1 MSTPRNWVSL
11 SLESPYKEEPE
22 QLVNGLHQPVID
34 KDTFN
39 KIQLLLEV
47 NKNFKHKKKKLD
59 DHLPLRGFLKCPKIG
74 GNLTGSGSVSRSGD
88 KHYYYHCN
96 PRKGCNVKI
105 KVKDAHLAF
114 DDLIQE
120 MIPGEEVVNLFRS
133 ILEDQY
139 QSNEQSKFQ
148 QLNRV
153 EGEIQVLEE
162 RQNKL
167 VEKLLDQVISDD
179 AYKMHN
185 DKLIRQLSE
194 KRQERADLNHNQKD
208 LSDYIDFG
216 MFVLENLK
224 VLFDT
229 VDVSILHKLE
239 LQNKKYRTP
248 KFKEGFGYIYNNINK
263 LGNSS
268 IKKGDFLSKVS
279 SVVAGVVLPCLQ
291 PGES

>member
-1 MSTPRNWVSL
+1 MRCSL

-120 MIPGEEVVNLFRS
+120 MIPGEEVVNLFRL

-153 EGEIQVLEE
+153 
-162 RQNKL
+162 
-167 VEKLLDQVISDD
+167 
-179 AYKMHN
+179 
-185 DKLIRQLSE
+185 
-194 KRQERADLNHNQKD
+194 
-208 LSDYIDFG
+208 
-216 MFVLENLK
+216 
-224 VLFDT
+224 
-229 VDVSILHKLE
+229 
-239 LQNKKYRTP
+239 
-248 KFKEGFGYIYNNINK
+248 EGFGYIYNNINK

-268 IKKGDFLSKVS
+268 IKKGDF
-279 SVVAGVVLPCLQ
+279 
-291 PGES
+291 